1 MQNKVAVITGAS
13 RGIGF
18 EISKQFLI
26 DGFNI
31 SICSRNKSN
40 LIKAEKKL
48 QKFNKKKKN
57 IFINK
62 IDISY
67 EAQVKK
73 LIDQT
78 FKKFK
83 RIDVI
88 VNNAGVYGP
97 MGPIEKINLYKWKKA
112 LNVNLLGALYLLTYG
127 IPILKKKKYSKF
139 IQLSGG
145 GATNPTPFINS
156 YGASKAAVVRLMET
170 ISFEVKKYKIDIN
183 SVAPGPINTQ
193 MLDEVI
199 QSGPKIVGK
208 EVFQKALKQKKNGGV
223 TFRPCIELISF
234 LASYKS
240 NGITGKLIS
249 ALWDNWKKW
258 PKNLNKISDKDVYTL
273 RRIVGKNVGFSL
285 GDK

>member
-1 MQNKVAVITGAS
+1 
-13 RGIGF
+13 
-18 EISKQFLI
+18 
-26 DGFNI
+26 
-31 SICSRNKSN
+31 
-40 LIKAEKKL
+40 
-48 QKFNKKKKN
+48 
-57 IFINK
+57 
-62 IDISY
+62 
-67 EAQVKK
+67 
-73 LIDQT
+73 
-78 FKKFK
+78 
-83 RIDVI
+83 
-88 VNNAGVYGP
+88 
-97 MGPIEKINLYKWKKA
+97 
-112 LNVNLLGALYLLTYG
+112 
-127 IPILKKKKYSKF
+127 
-139 IQLSGG
+139 
-145 GATNPTPFINS
+145 
-156 YGASKAAVVRLMET
+156 MET